1 MALKMKSP
9 KMLSRNYCRRSTSL
23 TILHSFLSLRCT
35 IRSKVHYPIFG
46 EFLDA
51 ISSSVSE
58 ASFYGMR
65 NSIVRQII
73 EQRAAQTSVAMET
86 MLVKQVAGQI
96 NTLHFDFTH
105 FDSHWA
111 KLTRTEIDHYTEEI
125 RSASSRLETVA
136 AKEQREQTRAA
147 AGLTMEQVEL
157 MRQVSAVDRRT
168 SFPRR

>member
-1 MALKMKSP
+1 M
-9 KMLSRNYCRRSTSL
+9 